1 LQTEQNAPKERTP
14 VGTKTFE
21 VNTANFEND
30 VLKSN
35 TPVLVDF
42 WAEWCGPC
50 RMIAPIVDQLAN
62 EYEGKLKVGKLD
74 ADQNQDLLMRYN
86 VMGIPALILFKGG
99 QPVLHLTGYKPKDV
113 IVKQITPYMS

>member
-1 LQTEQNAPKERTP
+1 

-21 VNTANFEND
+21 VNMSNFETD
-30 VLKSN
+30 VLQSS

-50 RMIAPIVDQLAN
+50 RMIAPIVDQLAT
-62 EYEGKLKVGKLD
+62 EYTGKLKVGKLD

-86 VMGIPALILFKGG
+86 VMGIPALILFKNGEA
-99 QPVLHLTGYKPKDV
+99 VLHLTGYKPKDV
-113 IVKQITPYMS
+113 IVSKITPYMS

>member
-1 LQTEQNAPKERTP
+1 